1 MLFKKI
7 GIGRIMALLALLP
20 ALSLTAQG
28 GVTSSSAA
36 SMAEQSSVCPGVV
49 KDISGAPLAGV
60 AVSVKGTVN
69 GVSTDLD
76 GKFSLSGV
84 ETGDIILIQ
93 SIGYKTVEVTWDGN
107 PLDIT
112 LEEDKE
118 LLDEVVVVGYGTQRK
133 ADLTGAVSSVKMD
146 DILGSRPVTSVQDA
160 LMGQIPDL
168 QITRSS
174 GTPGDGYTI
183 SVRGATG
190 TINGDSSPLILV
202 DNVPADMSLL
212 NPEDVESVTVL
223 KDASSAAIYGARAA
237 FGVILIT
244 TKKGSQGRFT
254 VNYSNNFS
262 FSTPWDLPQ
271 KASPLETV
279 MAYKDLGWTNHPNYG
294 QNIDTWLNYLNEYR
308 TTPSLYPDG
317 YAMDDTGR
325 RYDLRETD
333 LIRGMMDKFGFQ
345 QTHNISAQGG
355 TDKVSYR
362 IGFGYL
368 NENGVVVTDK
378 DSYDRYNV
386 SSYIRSDALKWLVPE
401 LDIKFA
407 KADQSTLGDTRIFN
421 TAIWF
426 PSYHPT
432 GYMDLDGESY
442 PYNTPYNFAQ
452 LSYPST
458 NTIENTRVTGRVTIK
473 PFKNFN
479 IVGEYTYDISAKEA
493 ESFNPVFEFARG
505 QDYALEASTT
515 PENSKYTYSN
525 TRNTRNNLNIYGDYT
540 LEVKKHYFKAMVGFS
555 QERYW
560 SSTRSMDKANMIN
573 QDLPSISGGV
583 GEDHAAD
590 SFSEYSIR
598 SGFYR
603 LNYTYDEKY
612 MFTASGRYDGSSKF
626 PKNSRFGF
634 FPSFSAGWRLS
645 RENFMKWSDPVLDNL
660 TLRASWGNIGNQNI
674 GAYAYIPEMAA
685 GKSGWIAGDKPTY
698 TVGAP
703 ALVSA
708 DFTWERV
715 QTLNFGVDLNM
726 FDNRFSA
733 IFDWYQRDTKGMLAE
748 GVELPAVLGAAAPLE
763 NVANLRTKGWGLQ
776 VNWRDH
782 IGEVNYNIGFT
793 LSDRNTY
800 ITKIN
805 NEIGLL
811 SEYYVGQNINEQW
824 GYVTDRYYT
833 EADFDADGNLL
844 PGIPVV
850 EGYTPNP
857 GDVLYKDFNNDGLIN
872 SGDNTLG
879 NPGDQKIIGD
889 RSRHYQYGITGGLSW
904 KGISFSFILQ
914 GVGQRDMWNDSNL
927 FWPFADADATIFKSQ
942 LDYWTPERTDAYF
955 PRVYEKATGNTKA
968 NRMKQTKYKL
978 NGAYLNIK
986 NITLSYTFPRELTRK
1001 FYVERLSV
1009 FFSGEDLYSFDHL
1022 ENGLHPEAGNTAR
1035 GWTYPFMRK
1044 FSFGVQI
1051 TL

>member
-1 MLFKKI
+1 M
-7 GIGRIMALLALLP
+7 
-20 ALSLTAQG
+20 
-28 GVTSSSAA
+28 
-36 SMAEQSSVCPGVV
+36 
-49 KDISGAPLAGV
+49 
-60 AVSVKGTVN
+60 KGTTN

-76 GKFSLSGV
+76 GKFILSNV
-84 ETGDIILIQ
+84 KTGDIIVIQ
-93 SIGYKTVEVTWDGN
+93 SIGYKTVEMSWNGGHM
-107 PLDIT
+107 DIFM
-112 LEEDKE
+112 EEDKE
-118 LLDEVVVVGYGTQRK
+118 LLEEVVVVGYGTQRK
-133 ADLTGAVSSVKMD
+133 ADLTGAVSTVKMD
-146 DILGSRPVTSVQDA
+146 DLLGSRPVTSVQDV
-160 LMGQIPDL
+160 LMGQVPDL
-168 QITRSS
+168 QITKSS
-174 GTPGDGYTI
+174 GTPGGGYDI

-190 TINGDSSPLILV
+190 SINGNSGPLILV

-212 NPEDVESVTVL
+212 NPEDIESVTVL
-223 KDASSAAIYGARAA
+223 KDASSASIYGARAA

-244 TKKGSQGRFT
+244 TKKGSQGKFT

-294 QNIDTWLNYLNEYR
+294 QNIDTWLNYLNEYNAN
-308 TTPSLYPDG
+308 PSLYPDG
-317 YAMDDTGR
+317 YAIDKDTGR

-333 LIRGMMDKFGFQ
+333 LIREMMDKYGFQ

-355 TDKVSYR
+355 TDKVSFR
-362 IGFGYL
+362 MGFGYL

-407 KADQSTLGDTRIFN
+407 KADQSTLGNNNIYN

-432 GYMDLDGESY
+432 GYMDVDGVSY
-442 PYNTPYNFAQ
+442 PVNTSYNFVQ

-458 NTIENTRVTGRVTIK
+458 NTTENTRITGRITLK
-473 PFKNFN
+473 PLKNFN
-479 IVGEYTYDISAKEA
+479 IVGEYTYDTNFYEA
-493 ESFNPVFEFARG
+493 ESFNPVYEFVRG
-505 QDYALEASTT
+505 QDYALEASTLAT
-515 PENSKYTYSN
+515 DSKYTYSN
-525 TRNTRNNLNIYGDYT
+525 TRATRNNLNIYGDYT
-540 LEVKKHYFKAMVGFS
+540 LEINKHYFKAMVGFS
-555 QERYW
+555 QERYY
-560 SSTRSMDKANMIN
+560 SSSRSMNKANMIN
-573 QDLPSISGGV
+573 QSLPSISGGV
-583 GEDHAAD
+583 GEDQAAD
-590 SFSEYSIR
+590 GFSEYSIR

-612 MFTASGRYDGSSKF
+612 MLTASGRYDGSSKF

-634 FPSFSAGWRLS
+634 FPSFSAGWRIS
-645 RENFMKWSDPVLDNL
+645 REGFMKWSEPVLDNL

-674 GAYAYIPEMAA
+674 GAYAYIPEMAT
-685 GKSGWIAGDKPTY
+685 GKSGWMAGDKPTY

-715 QTLNFGVDLNM
+715 QTLNLGVDLAL
-726 FDNRFSA
+726 FDNRFDA
-733 IFDWYQRDTKGMLAE
+733 IFDWYQRDTKGMLDE
-748 GVELPAVLGAAAPLE
+748 GVELPSVLGAAAPLE

-782 IGEVNYNIGFT
+782 IGQVAYNVGFT

-805 NEIGLL
+805 NEVGLL
-811 SEYYVGQNINEQW
+811 SDYYVGQNINEQW

-844 PGIPVV
+844 PGIPKV
-850 EGYTPNP
+850 EGYTPKP
-857 GDVLYKDFNNDGLIN
+857 GDILYKDFNDDKLIN
-872 SGDNTLG
+872 SGNNTLDD
-879 NPGDQKIIGD
+879 PGDRKIIGD
-889 RSRHYQYGITGGLSW
+889 RGRHYQYGITGGLSW

-914 GVGQRDMWNDSNL
+914 GVGKRDMWNDSNL

-942 LDYWTPERTDAYF
+942 LDYWTPENTDAYF
-955 PRVYEKATGNTKA
+955 PRVYEKATGNTGA
-968 NRMKQTKYKL
+968 NRMTQTKYKL

-986 NITLSYTFPRELTRK
+986 NITLSYTLPREITRK
-1001 FYVERLSV
+1001 FYVERLSI

-1022 ENGLHPEAGNTAR
+1022 ENGLHPEAGNTSR

-1044 FSFGVQI
+1044 FSFGIQL